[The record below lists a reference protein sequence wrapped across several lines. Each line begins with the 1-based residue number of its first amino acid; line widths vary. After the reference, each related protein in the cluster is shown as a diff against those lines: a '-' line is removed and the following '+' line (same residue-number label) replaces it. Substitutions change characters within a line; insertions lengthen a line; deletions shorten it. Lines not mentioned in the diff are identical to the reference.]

1 MRRFLLVVL
10 IAFGFLQTHSFADQI
25 VMSNG
30 DRLGGLI
37 IKSDGKKLAIK
48 TEFAGDVSV
57 QWTAITEINS
67 TNALHVAVRDGQG
80 ARGELKTTQGKVE
93 VETREQGPVAISK
106 DAISSLRNQS
116 EEIAYEKSLHPG
128 LLQGWNGGA
137 NVSFALTRGN
147 SQSKNLALAFTGD
160 RKTRTDHLGMYANS
174 VFASNDT
181 IGAMP
186 STTAQATQGGARYDH
201 DLGARL
207 SRLRWSR
214 LSG

>member
-80 ARGELKTTQGKVE
+80 ARGGVE
-93 VETREQGPVAISK
+93 DHARQSRSRNPRTRSGCDLERCHIF
-106 DAISSLRNQS
+106 
-116 EEIAYEKSLHPG
+116 
-128 LLQGWNGGA
+128 
-137 NVSFALTRGN
+137 FA
-147 SQSKNLALAFTGD
+147 
-160 RKTRTDHLGMYANS
+160 
-174 VFASNDT
+174 
-181 IGAMP
+181 
-186 STTAQATQGGARYDH
+186 
-201 DLGARL
+201 
-207 SRLRWSR
+207 
-214 LSG
+214 